1 MSLSFILDPHASAN
15 AAAAENDRFVSMSV
29 TRNPSAVVIE
39 PHRPFM
45 VRQTMRLDDIEGSR
59 PKSNTFSRSNFHET
73 HDIEGAQPKVLHAEK
88 RNHPALALTNH
99 DIEGE
104 FKNICNLY
112 PFLFLLCYKVFF
124 SNLFIFKLSFTF
136 YQNLFLE
143 QIVSEQLVQL
153 IRLILNIT

>member
-1 MSLSFILDPHASAN
+1 MSFILDPHASAN

-59 PKSNTFSRSNFHET
+59 PKSNNFSRSNFHDT

-104 FKNICNLY
+104 FKNMFAIDIH
-112 PFLFLLCYKVFF
+112 FF
-124 SNLFIFKLSFTF
+124 STYFFFSLTFSYSNNFHLLFIRICSSSKSFPNNSF
-136 YQNLFLE
+136 
-143 QIVSEQLVQL
+143 S
-153 IRLILNIT
+153 

>member
-1 MSLSFILDPHASAN
+1 MSFILDPHASAN

-59 PKSNTFSRSNFHET
+59 PKSNNFSRSNFHKT

-104 FKNICNLY
+104 FKNIFAIDILSIFRIF
-112 PFLFLLCYKVFF
+112 FLFL
-124 SNLFIFKLSFTF
+124 
-136 YQNLFLE
+136 
-143 QIVSEQLVQL
+143 
-153 IRLILNIT
+153 